1 MHVTQEQLE
10 KSMAQIRL
18 WIQEDT
24 RRIVEELL
32 LAQRDGFNMDVVR
45 HMSVLA
51 GEYQWRLS
59 ALGEKVDLTWEK
71 SERKYA
77 ESDKHDMLMS
87 EKVALLEQYLP
98 MHPRQHKGQA
108 QAQRARKD
116 KTKIHKKVSHS
127 TMSKNS
133 QKNYSRNKTNK
144 NKQKRINIE

>member
-32 LAQRDGFNMDVVR
+32 LVQRDGFNMDVVR

-87 EKVALLEQYLP
+87 EKVALIEQYLP
-98 MHPRQHKGQA
+98 MHPRQHKGR
-108 QAQRARKD
+108 AQRARKD
-116 KTKIHKKVSHS
+116 KTKIHKKVSLS

-133 QKNYSRNKTNK
+133 QKKSSRNKTNK
-144 NKQKRINIE
+144 NKRKRINIE